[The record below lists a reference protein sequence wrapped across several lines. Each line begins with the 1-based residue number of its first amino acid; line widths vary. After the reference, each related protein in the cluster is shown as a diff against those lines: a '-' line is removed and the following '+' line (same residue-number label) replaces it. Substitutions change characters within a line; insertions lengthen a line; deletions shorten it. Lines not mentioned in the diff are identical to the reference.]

1 MLSMNRATLVGH
13 AGGDPE
19 IRKLASGEDVARF
32 SLATTER
39 FTRRDDTAGQST
51 EWHSIV
57 AFGAAAEAV
66 RTRVRKGDPVLVE
79 GRIATR
85 SWKDRAGIQRRST
98 EIVVAGPRGQINVL
112 SRRSRNGSGDDEP
125 PGGAAAG
132 AAGSPAEETADA
144 TASQSAG
151 SQDGDRGGEP
161 EGAAGQEDRS
171 AGASPEGDGAGA
183 DPGDGT
189 AAGADAAAG
198 VEASKIDGDR
208 GGAADAATASAA
220 GDSTATGSDGDD

>member
-19 IRKLASGEDVARF
+19 IRRLASGEDVARF

-57 AFGAAAEAV
+57 AFGVAAEAV
-66 RTRVRKGDPVLVE
+66 RTRVHKGDAVLVE

-112 SRRSRNGSGDDEP
+112 SRRSRNGGGDDEP

-161 EGAAGQEDRS
+161 EGAAGQEEKSPS
-171 AGASPEGDGAGA
+171 AAPVRDGAGA

-189 AAGADAAAG
+189 A
-198 VEASKIDGDR
+198 
-208 GGAADAATASAA
+208 
-220 GDSTATGSDGDD
+220 TGSDGDD

>member
-1 MLSMNRATLVGH
+1 MLSMNRATLVGR

-19 IRKLASGEDVARF
+19 IRKLASGEDVVRF

-85 SWKDRAGIQRRST
+85 SWKDRTGSLRHTT

-112 SRRSRNGSGDDEP
+112 SRRSPSGGGDDDP

-132 AAGSPAEETADA
+132 HAGGEEDDAAEAEPVETVAAAGTADA
-144 TASQSAG
+144 GASRDAGRRASA
-151 SQDGDRGGEP
+151 RTEEAGGGKKG
-161 EGAAGQEDRS
+161 GAAAAPGH
-171 AGASPEGDGAGA
+171 DGADSA
-183 DPGDGT
+183 PGDGT
-189 AAGADAAAG
+189 AAGG
-198 VEASKIDGDR
+198 
-208 GGAADAATASAA
+208 
-220 GDSTATGSDGDD
+220 